1 MITNQNNTQSNQ
13 LTKTQAKTFLQFKRK
28 LAENLPNFRI
38 EWVLPVK
45 KNIIELHLESDKR
58 TYRNSI
64 KASKLATEV
73 EDETGVTIIFR

>member
-1 MITNQNNTQSNQ
+1 MTSNQNSKPANQ
-13 LTKTQAKTFLQFKRK
+13 LTKKQAKTFSQFKRK
-28 LAENLPNFRI
+28 LADNLPTFRI

-45 KNIIELHLESDKR
+45 ANIIVLHLESDKR